1 MNYKGVSCPVCGKEF
16 QEGDDIVVCPECG
29 APHHRACYKELGHC
43 AMQQL
48 HEQGLA
54 WKNPNEP
61 EKTGADEDI
70 ICPNCGLFCKA
81 KDEFCPNCRFP
92 LKNHAPEQHHGQQVV
107 ENPFEGQP
115 SADAEL
121 NHMFEAIYEEDRID
135 GVPAKDFISIVRQNY
150 SYFLRVFKIFSQKAK
165 AKVFNWAAFFFNFFY
180 FFYRKMYKIGFILL
194 GVYLL
199 SNIPALIL
207 SYHMVQQA
215 VADPML
221 MSSLQFD
228 FTGLE
233 GLLIISQLCMYARF
247 GVSVYCGFTANR
259 HYYKHCKE
267 KIRKLNVVSS
277 GSGQIEYQRTL
288 SSLGGTNLM
297 SVFLIIALLIGLM
310 LIASTVLVLM
320 M

>member
-1 MNYKGVSCPVCGKEF
+1 
-16 QEGDDIVVCPECG
+16 
-29 APHHRACYKELGHC
+29 
-43 AMQQL
+43 
-48 HEQGLA
+48 
-54 WKNPNEP
+54 
-61 EKTGADEDI
+61 
-70 ICPNCGLFCKA
+70 
-81 KDEFCPNCRFP
+81 
-92 LKNHAPEQHHGQQVV
+92 
-107 ENPFEGQP
+107 
-115 SADAEL
+115 
-121 NHMFEAIYEEDRID
+121 MFEAIYEEDRID

-233 GLLIISQLCMYARF
+233 GLLMISQLCMYARF